1 LLKKQKEELEENIK
15 ELKEEVEKFEKFE
28 EVNKNI
34 EKLTEQIEEIKKKGN
49 EKYAERQTLQE
60 SIETL
65 QESDGD
71 CPTCGKEMDK
81 KHKKKE
87 IKSRKNKSRS

>member
-1 LLKKQKEELEENIK
+1 LKRSRRKVTRSTPSARPFK
-15 ELKEEVEKFEKFE
+15 
-28 EVNKNI
+28 
-34 EKLTEQIEEIKKKGN
+34 
-49 EKYAERQTLQE
+49 

-87 IKSRKNKSRS
+87 IKSGKNKIKKLKKQEKKLRKKLDKKDEKTRKIQD